1 MSEILSMSHVCNN
14 KNNVSN
20 ISMKN
25 QPGQMIL
32 FLYASLLF
40 RITLD
45 YKRIPCRSFNTNAN
59 R

>member
-25 QPGQMIL
+25 QPGQMR
-32 FLYASLLF
+32 FFSLCF
-40 RITLD
+40 TF
-45 YKRIPCRSFNTNAN
+45 IPYYTRLQKNSLSFI
-59 R
+59 